1 MKRKLKKKYIA
12 FLSVYA
18 LFFISYFT
26 LVTLAKYTN
35 LLNRNGNVSVAK
47 WDVSIAGDNNI
58 TLPTMIIGNSSTY
71 QDYNLTVTSLS
82 EVGINYS
89 AIITNVPEGVQIQV
103 DDGNIYNEDNNKIT
117 ITNLGS
123 FSSNDTNTTH
133 IHKLSFIVPIGID
146 AITNQELDL
155 DVIFT
160 QNQL

>member
-1 MKRKLKKKYIA
+1 MKRKLKKKYIV
-12 FLSVYA
+12 FLSMYA
-18 LFFISYFT
+18 LFFVSCFT
-26 LVTLAKYTN
+26 LITLAKYTS

-58 TLPTMIIGNSSTY
+58 TLPTMVIGKSSTY

-89 AIITNVPEGVQIQV
+89 VIITNVPEGVQIQV

-123 FSSNDTNTTH
+123 FSASDINTTH
-133 IHKLSFIVPIGID
+133 THKLSFIVPID
-146 AITNQELDL
+146 TDTITNQAIDI
-155 DVIFT
+155 DIVFV

>member
-1 MKRKLKKKYIA
+1 M
-12 FLSVYA
+12 
-18 LFFISYFT
+18 
-26 LVTLAKYTN
+26 
-35 LLNRNGNVSVAK
+35 
-47 WDVSIAGDNNI
+47 
-58 TLPTMIIGNSSTY
+58 PTMVIGKSSTY

-89 AIITNVPEGVQIQV
+89 VIITNVPEGVQIQV

-123 FSSNDTNTTH
+123 FSASDTNTTH

-155 DVIFT
+155 DVLFT

>member
-1 MKRKLKKKYIA
+1 MKKKLKKKYVA

-18 LFFISYFT
+18 LFFISYFS
-26 LVTLAKYTN
+26 LITLAKYTN

-58 TLPTMIIGNSSTY
+58 TLPTMVIGKSSSY
-71 QDYNLTVTSLS
+71 QDYNLSVTSTS

-89 AIITNVPEGVQIQV
+89 VIVTNVPEGVQIQV
-103 DDGNIYNEDNNKIT
+103 DDGSIYNEDNNKII

-123 FSSNDTNTTH
+123 FSSNDNNTTH
-133 IHKLSFIVPIGID
+133 THKISFIVPIGIET
-146 AITNQELDL
+146 ITNQELDM

-160 QNQL
+160 QNEL